1 MTALKKSLNPDLGSS
16 RKVMCEKSGKSLERI
31 ITAELTRTLV
41 SDQQNVDFKE
51 IGKNFL
57 HSTILSSK

>member
-16 RKVMCEKSGKSLERI
+16 HKVMCEKSGKSLERI